1 VTAKSESRSKNARE
15 RELSA
20 DALCWRCD
28 PEALGE
34 ALGFETTEDVVEPE
48 GFVGQPRVVAALEF
62 GTGIEREGYN
72 IFAFGPP
79 GAGRHHLVEA
89 HLRSEAARRP
99 VPPDECYVHDF
110 DRPHHP
116 RLLRLPAGQ
125 GRNLR
130 EDMETLI
137 EELGNVLPATFESE
151 EYQNRRKAVEE
162 KFEERQQEAWKELA
176 DEARE
181 KGLSVAH
188 TPMGLVFA
196 PVREDKVLSPEEY
209 RELPEDERKQLE
221 AEVDGLRAEVEK
233 ILRRFP
239 RWAREHRRKVQE
251 LDRETVLRAIEPLI
265 DELQEKY
272 GELEGVVEQLDR
284 VQKDIVEHARAFIGG
299 EEESDHEGPGLR
311 RYSVNVLVDHGD
323 SEGAPVVYE
332 NNPTLANVVGRV
344 EHLSRMGTLVTDF
357 TLIKPGALHRAHG
370 GYLVLDADRVLR
382 QPQVWIALK
391 RALRSG
397 QLRIES
403 LAEAL
408 SLWSTVSLEP
418 EPMPLEVKVV
428 LVGEPMLYYL
438 LSFYDSEFTALFKV
452 AADFSDRLDR
462 NDGNEELYV
471 RLVAGMVRQEKLRP
485 FSRAAVAR
493 VLEHS
498 ARQAGDT
505 RKLSL
510 LVGSLLDLLR
520 EADHWSR
527 QAGRETAEEV
537 VTAEDVQ
544 RALDAG
550 IFRADRMREEI
561 QEHIR
566 RGVVLLDT
574 DGEAVGQ
581 INGLS
586 VIQLDRFA
594 FGRPTRITARAR
606 LGEGEV
612 VDIEREVELAGP
624 LHSKGVMILSGFLSQ
639 RYVPGLP
646 LSLSATLVFEQSYG
660 GVEGDSASLAELC
673 TLLSALGE
681 VPIDQ
686 SLALTGSVNQHG
698 AVQPIGGVNEKIEG
712 FFDVCDQRGLTGRQG
727 VVIPRS
733 NVEHLMLRRDV
744 VDAVTDGRFHIYRVE
759 TVDEALEILTGLPA
773 GQRGEDGS
781 YPEESFNGRVEA
793 RLAAFASLRMAFQQ
807 GKVEQLAEAGEGS
820 DGEGDDGS
828 EGGPDSASED
838 GRDGGEE
845 GEEKETP

>member
-1 VTAKSESRSKNARE
+1 VTASRDSRSKRADE

-28 PEALGE
+28 PQALGV
-34 ALGFETTEDVVEPE
+34 ALGFDTTDDLPEPE
-48 GFVGQPRVVAALEF
+48 GFVGQPRVAAALEF
-62 GTGIEREGYN
+62 GTGIERQGYN

-79 GAGRHHLVEA
+79 GAGRHQLVES
-89 HLRSEAARRP
+89 HLRRQASRRP
-99 VPPDECYVHDF
+99 VPPDACYVHNF
-110 DRPHHP
+110 DRPHRP

-125 GRNLR
+125 GRLLR
-130 EDMETLI
+130 QDMENLI

-151 EYQNRRKAVEE
+151 EYQTRRKTVDEE
-162 KFEERQQEAWKELA
+162 LEERQQRAWKELA

-181 KGLSVAH
+181 KSLSVAH

-196 PVREDKVLSPEEY
+196 PLQEEKVLSPEEY
-209 RELPEDERKQLE
+209 RELPEDERARLE
-221 AEVDGLRAEVEK
+221 AEVDRLREEVESL
-233 ILRRFP
+233 LRRFP

-265 DELQEKY
+265 DELQVKH
-272 GELEGVVEQLDR
+272 GAIQDVVGHLDR
-284 VQKDIVEHARAFIGG
+284 VEKDIVEHARAFIGA
-299 EEESDHEGPGLR
+299 EEESEPEGPGLR
-311 RYSVNVLVDHGD
+311 RYLVNVLVDHGD

-332 NNPTLANVVGRV
+332 DNPTLANVVGRV

-428 LVGEPMLYYL
+428 LVGEPVLYYL
-438 LSFYDSEFTALFKV
+438 LSFYDPDLASLFKV
-452 AADFSDRLDR
+452 AADFADRIDR
-462 NDGNEELYV
+462 EDGNEELYV
-471 RLVAGMVRQEKLRP
+471 RLLAAMVRREELRP
-485 FSRAAVAR
+485 FSRGAVAR

-498 ARQAGDT
+498 AREAGDA

-510 LVGSLLDLLR
+510 LAEQLLDLLR
-520 EADHWSR
+520 ESDHWSR
-527 QAGRETAEEV
+527 QDGRTSEDAV

-544 RALDAG
+544 KALDAG
-550 IFRADRMREEI
+550 TFRSDRMREEI
-561 QEHIR
+561 QERIR

-624 LHSKGVMILSGFLSQ
+624 LHSKGVMILSGFLAQ

-673 TLLSALGE
+673 ALLSALGE
-681 VPIDQ
+681 TPLDQ
-686 SLALTGSVNQHG
+686 SLAVTGSVNQHG
-698 AVQPIGGVNEKIEG
+698 AVQAIGGVNEKIEG
-712 FFDVCDQRGLTGRQG
+712 FFDVCEQRGLTGRQG
-727 VVIPRS
+727 VVIPGS
-733 NVEHLMLRRDV
+733 NVEHLMLRREV
-744 VDAVTDGRFHIYRVE
+744 VDAVADGRFHVYPVD
-759 TVDEALEILTGLPA
+759 TVDGALEILTGLTA
-773 GQRGEDGS
+773 GERGEDGF
-781 YPEESFNGRVEA
+781 YPEESVNGRVEG

-807 GKVEQLAEAGEGS
+807 GKVEQLGETEDEPSESADDGAGDGAGEGS
-820 DGEGDDGS
+820 D
-828 EGGPDSASED
+828 A
-838 GRDGGEE
+838 GEE
-845 GEEKETP
+845 SEEP

>member
-1 VTAKSESRSKNARE
+1 MTAIRESRSETARE

-28 PEALGE
+28 PKALGE
-34 ALGFETTEDVVEPE
+34 AVGFETTEDVPEPE
-48 GFVGQPRVVAALEF
+48 GFVGQPRVAAALEF
-62 GTGIEREGYN
+62 GTGIERPGYN

-79 GAGRHHLVEA
+79 GAGRHHLVET
-89 HLRSEAARRP
+89 HLRREASRRP

-110 DRPHHP
+110 DRPHRP
-116 RLLRLPAGQ
+116 RLLRLPAGR
-125 GRNLR
+125 GRLLR
-130 EDMETLI
+130 QDMESLI

-151 EYQNRRKAVEE
+151 EYQTRRKAVDEE
-162 KFEERQQEAWKELA
+162 LEERQQQAWKEMA

-196 PVREDKVLSPEEY
+196 PMREDKVLSPEEY
-209 RELPEDERKQLE
+209 RELPEEERKRLE
-221 AEVDGLRAEVEK
+221 AEVDRLREEVERL
-233 ILRRFP
+233 LRRFP

-265 DELQEKY
+265 DELQEKH
-272 GELEGVVEQLDR
+272 GAFEDVVEHLDR
-284 VQKDIVEHARAFIGG
+284 VEKDIVEHARTFIGG
-299 EEESDHEGPGLR
+299 EEEAESEEPGLR
-311 RYSVNVLVDHGD
+311 RYLVNVLVDHGD

-332 NNPTLANVVGRV
+332 DNPTLANVVGRV

-357 TLIKPGALHRAHG
+357 TLIKAGALHRAHG

-428 LVGEPMLYYL
+428 LVGEPLLYYL
-438 LSFYDSEFTALFKV
+438 LSFYDPDLAALFKV
-452 AADFSDRLDR
+452 AADFADRLDR
-462 NDGNEELYV
+462 KPENEELYV
-471 RLVAGMVRQEKLRP
+471 RLLAGMVRREELRP
-485 FSRAAVAR
+485 FSRDAVAR

-498 ARQAGDT
+498 AREAGDA

-510 LVGSLLDLLR
+510 LAEPLLDLLR
-520 EADHWSR
+520 ESDHWSR
-527 QAGRETAEEV
+527 HSGRESEDEGDKEKAV

-544 RALDAG
+544 KALDAAE
-550 IFRADRMREEI
+550 FRSDRMREEI

-566 RGVVLLDT
+566 RGMVLLDT
-574 DGEAVGQ
+574 EGEVVGQ
-581 INGLS
+581 VNGLS

-594 FGRPTRITARAR
+594 FGRPSRITARAR

-624 LHSKGVMILSGFLSQ
+624 LHSKGVMILSGFLAQ

-673 TLLSALGE
+673 ALLSSLGE
-681 VPIDQ
+681 LPLDQ
-686 SLALTGSVNQHG
+686 SLAVTGSVNQHG
-698 AVQPIGGVNEKIEG
+698 AVQAIGGVNEKIEG
-712 FFDVCDQRGLTGRQG
+712 FFDICRQRGLTGRQG

-733 NVEHLMLRRDV
+733 NAEHLMLRREV
-744 VDAVTDGRFHIYRVE
+744 VEAVADGRFHVYSVG
-759 TVDEALEILTGLPA
+759 TVDEALEMLTGRPA
-773 GQRGEDGS
+773 GQRGEDGF
-781 YPEESFNGRVEA
+781 YPEESVNGRVEE

-807 GKVEQLAEAGEGS
+807 GKVEQLAQNGNGSSEGDANGAKGGS
-820 DGEGDDGS
+820 DEGD
-828 EGGPDSASED
+828 
-838 GRDGGEE
+838 E
-845 GEEKETP
+845 GEEP